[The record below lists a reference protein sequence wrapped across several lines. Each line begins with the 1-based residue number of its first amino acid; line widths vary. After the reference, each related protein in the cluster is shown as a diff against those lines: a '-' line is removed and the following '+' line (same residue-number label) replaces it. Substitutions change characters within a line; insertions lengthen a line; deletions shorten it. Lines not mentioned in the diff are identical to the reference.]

1 MVIWTSHAEKQLRA
15 IHDYI
20 AQDSPLY
27 AKRTADA
34 LLRSTIGL
42 EDTPHRGRQ
51 VPEIKDNNLRE
62 LSVSSYRILYEVKS
76 DRIEIL
82 AVIHKRRQLTREL
95 L

>member
-1 MVIWTSHAEKQLRA
+1 MVIWTRHAEKQLRA

-27 AKRTADA
+27 AKRTADT

-42 EDTPHRGRQ
+42 DETPRRGRRI
-51 VPEIKDNNLRE
+51 PEMNDDKLRE
-62 LSVSSYRILYEVKS
+62 LSVSSYRVLYEIKA
-76 DRIEIL
+76 DNIDIL
-82 AVIHKRRQLTREL
+82 AVIHKRRQLNPEL